1 MSWVPEADSIE
12 VELPSLSKHL
22 YDGVITH
29 RRSNEEGI
37 VSANN

>member
-1 MSWVPEADSIE
+1 MSWVTETDSIE
-12 VELPSLSKHL
+12 VELPSLSKPL

-37 VSANN
+37 VITNN